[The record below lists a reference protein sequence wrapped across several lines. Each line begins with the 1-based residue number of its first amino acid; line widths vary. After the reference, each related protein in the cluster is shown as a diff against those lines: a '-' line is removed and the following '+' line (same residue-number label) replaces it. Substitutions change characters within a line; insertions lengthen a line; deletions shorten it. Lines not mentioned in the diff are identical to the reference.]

1 MGLSVNCAV
10 ITERLQNTTASRA
23 KKCMSFICNSPED
36 VGSSAPGEPHV
47 HTDETRQLITGLSV
61 VQVLFVSAQKE
72 LSERD
77 CDG

>member
-1 MGLSVNCAV
+1 
-10 ITERLQNTTASRA
+10 
-23 KKCMSFICNSPED
+23 MSFICNSPED